1 MCTKKKKLCST
12 KPLLVP
18 VQRVQL
24 CTLRLT
30 GRSTVRYGTMWS
42 PAKERGGGANK
53 QQSAKQQ
60 NKSRKKK
67 ATIAKAQEMHR
78 QKNELGTKKQKTG
91 REIEVEMEEEKT
103 TSCERKEISA
113 KG

>member
-1 MCTKKKKLCST
+1 
-12 KPLLVP
+12 
-18 VQRVQL
+18 
-24 CTLRLT
+24 
-30 GRSTVRYGTMWS
+30 MWS

-78 QKNELGTKKQKTG
+78 QKNELGT
-91 REIEVEMEEEKT
+91 
-103 TSCERKEISA
+103 
-113 KG
+113 